1 MEGQGGGLSRSD
13 ARMISKA
20 LREGWT
26 DTLQDKWV
34 IGASELLASE
44 NLRSKAA
51 GLELIKSM
59 RAVDAKLKEVE
70 IKERELALKER
81 LADNAERRKLTREL
95 AAGNPAALIAAI
107 ARHVNA
113 TDGRAG
119 QSVSVDGSEACEGA
133 GYQDSGTEGLEREKK
148 DA

>member
-13 ARMISKA
+13 ARTISRA
-20 LREGWT
+20 LKEGWT
-26 DTLQDKWV
+26 DTLQDEWV

-44 NLRSKAA
+44 NLRNKAA

-95 AAGNPAALIAAI
+95 AAGNPAALVAAI
-107 ARHVNA
+107 ARLNA
-113 TDGRAG
+113 ANGREGQPVGVDGCQAG
-119 QSVSVDGSEACEGA
+119 QSEGH
-133 GYQDSGTEGLEREKK
+133 QDTGTEGLEREAK